1 MLFAVEKRL
10 LCILNLYTCGI
21 LKLIKNVNHCKN
33 TKNRDLTISCAIL
46 RRNWYSFWQAQKNLR
61 MPTGKK
67 SRFMDYQLRSLLDII
82 IAIFL
87 NESLEEITSTIKN
100 KSISWKLLHHP
111 WFSFTELLIWKS
123 AWKELS
129 NIKKRKLSFKLRLR
143 LVLFVIEIRNA
154 N

>member
-1 MLFAVEKRL
+1 MNSVCFAFCIYIHVE
-10 LCILNLYTCGI
+10 YFE
-21 LKLIKNVNHCKN
+21 KNVNHCKN
-33 TKNRDLTISCAIL
+33 TKNCDLTISFAMVFIL
-46 RRNWYSFWQAQKNLR
+46 AGPKKFTNAHWK
-61 MPTGKK
+61 KK